1 MWDLPGPGIKPVS
14 PAFQGGFLTLDH
26 QGNLQILFL
35 FLRLFK
41 QFFWC
46 EPLLK
51 SLLNSLGLPRWCS
64 GEKSH
69 LPMQETQETW
79 VWSLG
84 WKDPLE
90 LEMATCSRICA
101 WKIQWTEEPDGLQFM
116 RLQRVGQDWLTENI
130 EFVTIL
136 LLLFMFCFVWP
147 WSMWYLS
154 SLTRTL
160 IRAPCIGRQ
169 YLNHWTAREI
179 PPKFLI
185 IILLLK
191 VCINIVEN
199 REKKCY

>member
-35 FLRLFK
+35 FVRLFK

-101 WKIQWTEEPDGLQFM
+101 WKIPGGAWWATVHEVAKSWTRLTDRAYWFCYDIASVVYVLFCLAM
-116 RLQRVGQDWLTENI
+116 RHV
-130 EFVTIL
+130 V
-136 LLLFMFCFVWP
+136 
-147 WSMWYLS
+147 S
-154 SLTRTL
+154 
-160 IRAPCIGRQ
+160 
-169 YLNHWTAREI
+169 
-179 PPKFLI
+179 
-185 IILLLK
+185 
-191 VCINIVEN
+191 
-199 REKKCY
+199 